1 MVLKKIVIRNEMNGI
16 SERMVH
22 KAVIGESGEHYL
34 ETILFL
40 KKEKGF
46 VRSID
51 IAQRTGFSKPSV
63 SRAVGI
69 LKQNGYIMV
78 EDNGEIIFTK
88 EGEQKAITIYERHH
102 ILTEFFKKV
111 ADVGEQVAE
120 EDACKIEHIISN
132 ETFEGIKKYMADKK

>member
-1 MVLKKIVIRNEMNGI
+1 MIR
-16 SERMVH
+16 
-22 KAVIGESGEHYL
+22 ESGEHYL

-69 LKQNGYIMV
+69 LKQDGYITV
-78 EDNGEIIFTK
+78 EDSGEILFTE
-88 EGEQKAITIYERHH
+88 EGEKKAIAIYERHH
-102 ILTEFFKKV
+102 ILTDFFIKIAGV
-111 ADVGEQVAE
+111 SREIAE
-120 EDACKIEHIISN
+120 EDACKIEHIISD
-132 ETFEGIKKYMADKK
+132 ETFNGIKKYMK

>member
-1 MVLKKIVIRNEMNGI
+1 ML
-16 SERMVH
+16 
-22 KAVIGESGEHYL
+22 GESGENYL

-51 IAQRTGFSKPSV
+51 IAMRTGFSKPSV

-69 LKQNGYIMV
+69 LKQNGYIRV
-78 EDNGEIIFTK
+78 EDSGEIIFT
-88 EGEQKAITIYERHH
+88 EQGEKKAIAIYEKHH
-102 ILTEFFKKV
+102 ILTQFFQKV
-111 ADVGEQVAE
+111 ACVSAEIAE

-132 ETFEGIKKYMADKK
+132 ETFEGIKKYMEINK